1 MERGG
6 AGWSGTSKPSHESST
21 TVLSTLELDRTD
33 LSIVRDRGAA
43 GGSDSEQK
51 VAMIQRVERGWS
63 GVERHFQTLARVI
76 DNSPEHFGARQNSSE
91 HREGPWGSGRQ

>member
-21 TVLSTLELDRTD
+21 TVLSTLELDRTH

-51 VAMIQRVERGWS
+51 VAMIQTGLVAQFVKRRAWYPKVLVLIPTFS
-63 GVERHFQTLARVI
+63 TKHVTCL
-76 DNSPEHFGARQNSSE
+76 SPAVG
-91 HREGPWGSGRQ
+91 GLK